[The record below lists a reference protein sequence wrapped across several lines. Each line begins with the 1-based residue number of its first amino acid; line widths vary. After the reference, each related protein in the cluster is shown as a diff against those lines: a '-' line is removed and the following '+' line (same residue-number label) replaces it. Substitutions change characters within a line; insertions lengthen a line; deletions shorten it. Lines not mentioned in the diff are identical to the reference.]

1 MKRSFILASL
11 TSLLLFLIFPLFSLW
26 PLAFVSLIP
35 LYFGFENLSTHRTF
49 LVTWLSGFFFFCG
62 LLHWIVFNP
71 AVESWVRPL
80 LYLGVMLIAAYLSLF
95 LAASFTLAKWLTGK
109 LNIPFWWAAPFGLVL
124 FDFIRS
130 HGILGF
136 PWGSLGYSL
145 ARWTSA
151 IQMASITGVYGV
163 TFWIVLVNGLIYGLI
178 KYFIANRPFRLTPR
192 FFLRMALVLLVF
204 ALPPLTG
211 KLMLFPVNKKI
222 RNSPLL
228 NVSLIQGNIQQGFR
242 WDREFREYNWQIY
255 DSLSRQ
261 AVKQP
266 VDLLVWPETALPF
279 YLRYE
284 PEYYLRA
291 LSLANDLKSS
301 ILTGVPDFSYEPN
314 RQTQLYYNSAFLIRP
329 IYGLTGSY
337 AKRHLVP
344 FGERFPYK
352 EKIPFIRNIN
362 FGEGEWTPG
371 ADSIIFDMGGINFSC
386 MICFESIFPE
396 IARQQVGRGA
406 RFLVNITNDGWFGRS
421 GAARQHAEM
430 AVFRAVEQRRA
441 IARCANS
448 GISMFILPTGEIIKP
463 TPLYKQMIIT
473 NAIPLLNN
481 RTFYQKYGDLFVLL
495 ILIVSI
501 FPLMALLV
509 KSLPFNLPKS
519 FLPRKHRVFGR
530 VNS

>member
-1 MKRSFILASL
+1 MRRSFILASL
-11 TSLLLFLIFPLFSLW
+11 TSLLLLLIFPLFSLW

-35 LYFGFENLSTHRTF
+35 LYFGIENLSLKKTF
-49 LVTWLSGFFFFCG
+49 QAAWLSGFLFFCG

-71 AVESWVRPL
+71 AVEGWVRPL
-80 LYLGVMLIAAYLSLF
+80 LYLGVVLIAAYLSLF
-95 LAASFTLAKWLTGK
+95 LAAAFSLSKWLAGR
-109 LNIPFWWAAPFGLVL
+109 LNMPFCWAAPFGLVL
-124 FDFIRS
+124 FDFLRS

-151 IQMASITGVYGV
+151 IQMASFTGVYGV
-163 TFWIVLVNGLIYGLI
+163 TFWIVLMNGLIYGLI
-178 KYFIANRPFRLTPR
+178 KYFIAHRPFRLTTPVV
-192 FFLRMALVLLVF
+192 LRISVVLLALVV
-204 ALPPLTG
+204 PPLMG
-211 KLMLFPVNKKI
+211 QLMLIPVTKEM
-222 RNSPLL
+222 RNAPRL
-228 NVSLIQGNIQQGFR
+228 NISLIQGNIQQGFR
-242 WDREFREYNWQIY
+242 WDKEFREYNWLTY

-279 YLRYE
+279 YLRFE

-301 ILTGVPDFSYEPN
+301 ILTGVPDFSYQPN
-314 RQTQLYYNSAFLIRP
+314 QQIQLYYNSAFLIRP
-329 IYGLTGSY
+329 VYGLTGSY
-337 AKRHLVP
+337 AKSHLVP

-352 EKIPFIRNIN
+352 DKIPFIRNVN

-396 IARQQVGRGA
+396 IARQQAGRGA

-448 GISMFILPTGEIIKP
+448 GISMFILPTGEIINP

-473 NAIPLLNN
+473 TSIPLLNN
-481 RTFYQKYGDLFVLL
+481 RTFYQKHGDLFVLF
-495 ILIVSI
+495 ILIAWLL
-501 FPLMALLV
+501 PLLVLLV
-509 KSLPFNLPKS
+509 KSVPFKNHNK
-519 FLPRKHRVFGR
+519 
-530 VNS
+530 

>member
-1 MKRSFILASL
+1 MRRSFILASI

-35 LYFGFENLSTHRTF
+35 LYFGIENLSIRRTF
-49 LVTWLSGFFFFCG
+49 LVAWLSGFLFFCG

-80 LYLGVMLIAAYLSLF
+80 LYLGVVLIAAYLSLF
-95 LAASFTLAKWLTGK
+95 FAASFSLAKWLSGR

-124 FDFIRS
+124 FDFLRS

-151 IQMASITGVYGV
+151 IQIASFTGVYGIS
-163 TFWIVLVNGLIYGLI
+163 FWIVLVNGLLYWLI
-178 KYFIANRPFRLTPR
+178 KYFIANRPFRLTTPV
-192 FFLRMALVLLVF
+192 FLRTSLVLLIFVM
-204 ALPPLTG
+204 PPLIG
-211 KLMLFPVNKKI
+211 KLMLSKINKEI
-222 RNSPLL
+222 RIAPTINI
-228 NVSLIQGNIQQGFR
+228 SLIQGNIEQGLR
-242 WDREFREYNWQIY
+242 WDHDFREYNWQTY

-261 AVKQP
+261 ALKQP

-284 PEYYLRA
+284 PEYFLRA
-291 LSLANDLKSS
+291 LSLANNLKAS
-301 ILTGVPDFSYEPN
+301 ILTGVPDFSYEPSN
-314 RQTQLYYNSAFLIRP
+314 QKQLYYNSAFLIRP
-329 IYGLTGSY
+329 VYGLTDSY
-337 AKRHLVP
+337 AKSHLVP

-352 EKIPFIRNIN
+352 DKIPFIRNVN

-371 ADSIIFDMGGINFSC
+371 ADSIVFDLGGINFSC

-396 IARQQVGRGA
+396 IARKQVRKGA

-430 AVFRAVEQRRA
+430 AVFRSVEQRRA

-448 GISMFILPTGEIIKP
+448 GISMFILPTGEIFKP
-463 TPLYKQMIIT
+463 THLYKQAIIT
-473 NAIPLLNN
+473 SAIPLLNT
-481 RTFYQKYGDLFVLL
+481 RTFYQKHGDLFVLF
-495 ILIVSI
+495 ILIASLLPI
-501 FPLMALLV
+501 LALLI
-509 KSLPFNLPKS
+509 KS
-519 FLPRKHRVFGR
+519 FLSKKNH
-530 VNS
+530 SK

>member
-26 PLAFVSLIP
+26 PLTFVSLIP
-35 LYFGFENLSTHRTF
+35 LYFGIENLSTHRTF

-80 LYLGVMLIAAYLSLF
+80 LYLGVVLIAAYLSLF
-95 LAASFTLAKWLTGK
+95 LAASFTLAKWLAGK
-109 LNIPFWWAAPFGLVL
+109 LNIPFWWAAPFVLVL

-211 KLMLFPVNKKI
+211 KLMLFPVNKKM

-337 AKRHLVP
+337 AKRHMVP

-448 GISMFILPTGEIIKP
+448 GISMFIMPTGEIIKP

-473 NAIPLLNN
+473 NSIPLLNN
-481 RTFYQKYGDLFVLL
+481 RTFYQKHGDLFVLF
-495 ILIVSI
+495 ILIAWLLPI
-501 FPLMALLV
+501 LALLV
-509 KSLPFNLPKS
+509 KAVPFNLPKS
-519 FLPRKHRVFGR
+519 LLPWKH
-530 VNS
+530 